1 MAAEMICLE
10 PCDCCGAVEQSSQV
24 ADLGK
29 LLAAHNLCEAIQG
42 LTEQLGSMIGLSQVD
57 GDRVCEVRVDLL

>member
-1 MAAEMICLE
+1 MTAEMICLE
-10 PCDCCGAVEQSSQV
+10 PCQCRGAMEQSCRET
-24 ADLGK
+24 DLGK